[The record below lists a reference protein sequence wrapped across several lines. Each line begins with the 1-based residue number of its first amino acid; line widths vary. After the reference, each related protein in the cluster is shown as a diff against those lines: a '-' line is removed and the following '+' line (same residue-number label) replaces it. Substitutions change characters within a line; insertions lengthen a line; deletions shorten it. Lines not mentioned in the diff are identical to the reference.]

1 MRIKMSLLG
10 TKSSVLLGDIG
21 GDCIVPPSGRGRGS
35 GSGSRHLS
43 TNLVSHGLWAASE
56 GVQRAGTP
64 GPLGCPMHQP
74 SSPPWRE
81 NSPRVLAIQ
90 AAAFSGG

>member
-10 TKSSVLLGDIG
+10 TKSSVLLGDVGG
-21 GDCIVPPSGRGRGS
+21 GDCIVPHSGRGS
-35 GSGSRHLS
+35 GSVHLS

-56 GVQRAGTP
+56 GIQRTGTP

-74 SSPPWRE
+74 SSPPW
-81 NSPRVLAIQ
+81 
-90 AAAFSGG
+90 